1 MQDNPARALSD
12 AHKRRVV
19 IGVLI
24 AMFLAALDQ
33 TIVAPALP
41 TIGHSLGDE
50 DFLPW
55 VVSAYLLT
63 STAVTPLYGKLSDM
77 HGRRPIILA
86 ALGLFI
92 LGSIGCALAPSLP
105 MLIGARALQGAGGG
119 GLVALAQTV
128 IADIASPRERSKYVV
143 YISIVWATSSVAGP
157 AVGGFF
163 AQHLSW
169 TLIFWIN
176 LPIGALALVIC
187 ERILRDLPQ
196 LRRPHRLDILG
207 SVLTIL
213 SSVALMLALTLGGQR
228 LPWSSPPIIALIG
241 VSLVLGGALVWHI
254 RRVPEPLIPPALF
267 SNRVIGM
274 ALGALCFSMAAFVGA
289 TVYLPLYFEI
299 ALGVDPTTAGAGLIV
314 LLGGSVVGANSAG
327 RMMPRIR
334 RYKLMAYAGLALA
347 IASLGAL
354 ALFSARLNFIGMEI
368 LVFGMGV
375 GLGPLFPTTTVCVQN
390 AVDPRD
396 MGIAT
401 ATLAFLRSL
410 GSAVGV
416 AVFGAIIFAFGLA
429 HVGEGSQGGAM
440 SAELHT
446 IAERAFGAAFAVM
459 TLSVVIALGFVAAM
473 EERPLRGPG
482 PAMPATPEP

>member
-1 MQDNPARALSD
+1 MQDSPARALSD
-12 AHKRRVV
+12 AQKRRVV

-41 TIGHSLGDE
+41 TIGNILGDV

-77 HGRRPIILA
+77 HGRRPVILA

-105 MLIGARALQGAGGG
+105 ALIWARALQGAGGG

-176 LPIGALALVIC
+176 LPIGAVALVIC

-207 SVLTIL
+207 SALTVL

-228 LPWSSPPIIALIG
+228 LPWSSPPILALIG
-241 VSLVLGGALVWHI
+241 VSLVLGGGLIWHI
-254 RRVPEPLIPPALF
+254 HRVAEPLIPPALF

-314 LLGGSVVGANSAG
+314 LLGGSVIGANSAG

-334 RYKLMAYAGLALA
+334 RYKVMAYAGLALA
-347 IASLGAL
+347 IVSLGAL
-354 ALFSARLNFIGMEI
+354 AAFSARLNFVGMEI

-429 HVGEGSQGGAM
+429 HVGESSQAAAL
-440 SAELHT
+440 SPEAHAVAEH
-446 IAERAFGAAFAVM
+446 AFGAAFAMM
-459 TLSVVIALGFVAAM
+459 TLAVVIALAFFAAM

-482 PAMPATPEP
+482 PAPTTPEP